1 MRKTTAYTR
10 KRRLTGVAYNAVEYL
25 NAIERS
31 RPYTDGPLPII
42 GLPGTEDIAVRALVI
57 VKTAFVALTTCAT
70 QPRNEEHFDLLAH
83 ALGVSCIRAGQIG
96 GPEVDSNPM
105 LPPLVDGNNA
115 LRQVLNRR
123 RTWGKW
129 QVLPAEAE
137 TLRYA
142 VDIYETIL
150 LASSPQQMATAVDL
164 RMRALKGQTMET
176 LEETPK

>member
-1 MRKTTAYTR
+1 MRKTTAYA
-10 KRRLTGVAYNAVEYL
+10 RRLRSNPSFNGAAWLNTIQAV
-25 NAIERS
+25 
-31 RPYTDGPLPII
+31 RPYTEPAAPFL
-42 GLPGTEDIAVRALVI
+42 GLFATKDAAVKALVV
-57 VKTAFVALTTCAT
+57 VKTALVALTTGAT
-70 QPRNEEHFDLLAH
+70 QPRNEEHFDLMAH

-142 VDIYETIL
+142 VDLYETIL

-164 RMRALKGQTMET
+164 RMQALKGQTMET
-176 LEETPK
+176 LTP

>member
-1 MRKTTAYTR
+1 MRKTTAYAR
-10 KRRLTGVAYNAVEYL
+10 KRAMAPTYNGAEYL
-25 NAIERS
+25 NTIMRS
-31 RPYTDGPLPII
+31 RGYTEQPMPEL
-42 GLPGTEDIAVRALVI
+42 GLHGTEDAALKALVI
-57 VKTAFVALTTCAT
+57 VKTALVALTTGAT
-70 QPRNEEHFDLLAH
+70 QPRNEEHFDLMAH

-142 VDIYETIL
+142 VDLYETIL

-164 RMRALKGQTMET
+164 RMQALKGQTMET
-176 LEETPK
+176 LEETQK

>member
-1 MRKTTAYTR
+1 MRKTTAYAR
-10 KRRLTGVAYNAVEYL
+10 KRAMAPTYNGAEYL
-25 NAIERS
+25 NTIMRS
-31 RPYTDGPLPII
+31 RGYT
-42 GLPGTEDIAVRALVI
+42 E
-57 VKTAFVALTTCAT
+57 
-70 QPRNEEHFDLLAH
+70 QPM
-83 ALGVSCIRAGQIG
+83 
-96 GPEVDSNPM
+96 PEVDSNPM

-142 VDIYETIL
+142 VDLYETIL

-164 RMRALKGQTMET
+164 RMQALKGQTMET
-176 LEETPK
+176 LTP